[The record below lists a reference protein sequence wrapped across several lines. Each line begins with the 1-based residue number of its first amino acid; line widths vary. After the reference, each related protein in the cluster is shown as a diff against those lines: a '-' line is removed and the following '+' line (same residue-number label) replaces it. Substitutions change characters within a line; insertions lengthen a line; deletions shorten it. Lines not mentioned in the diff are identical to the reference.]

1 MFSAGKHVKILQR
14 LIMILV
20 VVFTFILLIHLSGFN
35 HYFSYVILLISILLV
50 LVNPHFLTSFE
61 LKTRN
66 LMAAN
71 LLIAGRGLSS
81 DNIKLLQ
88 LILQTSVAITLLV
101 TGFTITY
108 FLFNKL
114 ELLLLLTTLACFT
127 ITVFLYYMPVILIKS
142 WSAQRKTAVEIELP
156 YLLILFRVLSSLRLP
171 IYDIFSVIE
180 ESNALKA
187 WSREIA
193 LARKIST
200 FSPASLISAVDLMCE
215 NHPSQKVRELFRR
228 VVMAAMTMS
237 DVKDVVERVYDA
249 IYSWFESKISNLTEY
264 FTIIAGSSMLVYLL
278 IPIIVFAIA
287 PVLLGSISAILII
300 TLSIQILVFFILYAL
315 IVNSYPTSFVIKS
328 QGKQTYVFI
337 ASYLT
342 VSVLLFYN
350 IFSQLLRRSDLP
362 VLNEALLVAVI
373 LGVITPS
380 LIISEIQM
388 KQVSLY
394 DTFIGVASDS
404 MSLAAVTGEN
414 VAQVLEE
421 ESRKYGKNIVKL
433 TRSILM
439 GYTSKIL
446 RRNLVSRAPSTYHA
460 SFIEGLIIILTLGS
474 TPEMLRA
481 FTSSYEKL
489 QVLISN
495 TRRLAS
501 RLESMIIGLA
511 MLTGIF
517 LSYLDKT
524 YQYIFNLVHSIQLPG
539 QAYVFNYDPS
549 IYGLLNATTLLS
561 LFLVSIFVGII
572 RGGSVNYSFRT
583 TAMTLVVYMLSR
595 TLFTSILVT

>member
-1 MFSAGKHVKILQR
+1 
-14 LIMILV
+14 
-20 VVFTFILLIHLSGFN
+20 
-35 HYFSYVILLISILLV
+35 
-50 LVNPHFLTSFE
+50 
-61 LKTRN
+61 
-66 LMAAN
+66 
-71 LLIAGRGLSS
+71 
-81 DNIKLLQ
+81 
-88 LILQTSVAITLLV
+88 VAITLLV

-200 FSPASLISAVDLMCE
+200 FSPASLISAVDLVCE

-237 DVKDVVERVYDA
+237 DVKDVAERVYDA

-414 VAQVLEE
+414 IAQVLEE

-489 QVLISN
+489 RVLISN

-524 YQYIFNLVHSIQLPG
+524 YQYIFNLARSIQLPG

-561 LFLVSIFVGII
+561 LFLVSIFVGVI

>member
-1 MFSAGKHVKILQR
+1 
-14 LIMILV
+14 
-20 VVFTFILLIHLSGFN
+20 
-35 HYFSYVILLISILLV
+35 
-50 LVNPHFLTSFE
+50 FLTSFE

-200 FSPASLISAVDLMCE
+200 FSPASLISAVDLVCE

-237 DVKDVVERVYDA
+237 DVKDVAERVYDA

-524 YQYIFNLVHSIQLPG
+524 YQYIFNLARSIQLPG

-561 LFLVSIFVGII
+561 LFLVSIFVGVT